1 MGNMDYVR
9 RLQED
14 ASVIWTNHVAFKKK
28 NTNKEAY
35 KLGGGIRIT
44 KMERY
49 NSAVKVMLLYLEE
62 WPAFAK
68 REKSALDGGAKLTTL
83 LASLLD
89 YCTRTVVSK

>member
-1 MGNMDYVR
+1 MDYVR

-35 KLGGGIRIT
+35 ELGGGIRIT

-68 REKSALDGGAKLTTL
+68 REKSELDGGAKLTTL
-83 LASLLD
+83 LLSL
-89 YCTRTVVSK
+89 R

>member
-1 MGNMDYVR
+1 MRMSAQGENGGVR
-9 RLQED
+9 TIRRR
-14 ASVIWTNHVAFKKK
+14 HRKK

-49 NSAVKVMLLYLEE
+49 NSAVKVMLLYLKE

-83 LASLLD
+83 VLRL
-89 YCTRTVVSK
+89 YR